1 MIERIECAS
10 TETTTERNNASNFW
24 LKIRQKKT
32 KKLESMKTEP
42 SDAHSNTLGQQFTS
56 KSLKIPWKD
65 IKEALQRIIDKMEL
79 IAYVYTSNIAD
90 PRHEQ

>member
-1 MIERIECAS
+1 M
-10 TETTTERNNASNFW
+10 
-24 LKIRQKKT
+24 KK
-32 KKLESMKTEP
+32 EP

-65 IKEALQRIIDKMEL
+65 IKEALHRIIDKMEL